1 MFISARLVTKR
12 LPKMFSTAR
21 VLPVKASVT
30 EDSVVVVVVAG
41 FSVLLKM
48 LLSGFSVVFFFGLIG
63 GILMSG
69 NFATGL
75 RNGGRRFGFLVVVVD
90 VSAGVLVVEVRGL
103 NLEVWFRTVVRMV
116 LKYIE

>member
-30 EDSVVVVVVAG
+30 EDSVVVVVAG
-41 FSVLLKM
+41 FSVLSKM

>member
-30 EDSVVVVVVAG
+30 EDSVVVVVAG
-41 FSVLLKM
+41 FSVLSKM

-75 RNGGRRFGFLVVVVD
+75 RNGGRRFGFLVVDGVTIV
-90 VSAGVLVVEVRGL
+90 VLVVVVRGRKL
-103 NLEVWFRTVVRMV
+103 GGSVQNCCVNFP
-116 LKYIE
+116 